1 MVDLLSTF
9 GGLIRQVAPT
19 IATALGG
26 PMAGFATRTISE
38 ALLGKEDASPDELAV
53 ALSSATPEQLA
64 RLREVDANF
73 KVSMKKLDIDLA
85 QIDASD
91 RNSARQRE
99 VALKDRTPM
108 ILAGVVCL
116 GFFGTLIG
124 LLLYGLP
131 PRGQDA
137 VLILLG
143 ALSAA
148 FTAIVNYYYG
158 ASSGS
163 KAKEQIIDQMA
174 GKR

>member
-1 MVDLLSTF
+1 MSNLLPTM
-9 GGLIRQVAPT
+9 GNLIKQVAPT

-26 PMAGFATRTISE
+26 PLAGLATKTLSE
-38 ALLGKEDASPDELAV
+38 ALLGTPDAPPDEIAAALGNASPD
-53 ALSSATPEQLA
+53 QLA
-64 RLREVDANF
+64 KLREIDANF
-73 KVSMKKLDIDLA
+73 KVTMKKLDIDLA

-91 RNSARQRE
+91 RDSARNRE
-99 VALKDRTPM
+99 IQLKDKTPT
-108 ILAGVVCL
+108 ILAGVVCF

-158 ASSGS
+158 SSSGS
-163 KAKEQIIDQMA
+163 KAKEQIIDQMV
-174 GKR
+174 GRR